1 MFNIGP
7 QELFWLFLIVLLIFG
22 AKRIPEIGR
31 SIGRGIQE
39 FKKGIREVET
49 ELQITDKTPA
59 PTAPMS
65 SREATPPPPVAR
77 PITPEDR
84 QP

>member
-31 SIGRGIQE
+31 GIGRGIQE
-39 FKKGIREVET
+39 FKKGMRDVET
-49 ELQITDKTPA
+49 ELNVSDKPA
-59 PTAPMS
+59 TRES
-65 SREATPPPPVAR
+65 SSEERKS
-77 PITPEDR
+77 
-84 QP
+84 

>member
-31 SIGRGIQE
+31 GIGRGIQE
-39 FKKGIREVET
+39 FKKGMRDVET
-49 ELQITDKTPA
+49 EINGSDKPA
-59 PTAPMS
+59 T
-65 SREATPPPPVAR
+65 REGS
-77 PITPEDR
+77 PEER
-84 QP
+84 KP

>member
-39 FKKGIREVET
+39 FKKGMREVEN
-49 ELQITDKTPA
+49 ELTVSDKPA
-59 PTAPMS
+59 PTPPAAT
-65 SREATPPPPVAR
+65 RETSAQER
-77 PITPEDR
+77 KS
-84 QP
+84 

>member
-31 SIGRGIQE
+31 GIGRGIQE
-39 FKKGIREVET
+39 FKKGMRDVET
-49 ELQITDKTPA
+49 ELNVSDKPA
-59 PTAPMS
+59 T
-65 SREATPPPPVAR
+65 RENSAEER
-77 PITPEDR
+77 KS
-84 QP
+84 

>member
-39 FKKGIREVET
+39 FKKGMREVET
-49 ELQITDKTPA
+49 ELQINDKSASAPPA
-59 PTAPMS
+59 PSPREKTAEERKS
-65 SREATPPPPVAR
+65 
-77 PITPEDR
+77 
-84 QP
+84 

>member
-31 SIGRGIQE
+31 GIGRGIQE
-39 FKKGIREVET
+39 FKKGMRDVET
-49 ELQITDKTPA
+49 ELNVTDKPA
-59 PTAPMS
+59 T
-65 SREATPPPPVAR
+65 REGST
-77 PITPEDR
+77 EEHKS
-84 QP
+84 

>member
-7 QELFWLFLIVLLIFG
+7 QELFWLFLIVLLVFG

-39 FKKGIREVET
+39 FKKGMREVDS
-49 ELQITDKTPA
+49 ELNAPERSESKDKPA
-59 PTAPMS
+59 DQTS
-65 SREATPPPPVAR
+65 K
-77 PITPEDR
+77 
-84 QP
+84 

>member
-7 QELFWLFLIVLLIFG
+7 QEMFILFLIIILLFG

-39 FKKGIREVET
+39 FKKGIREVESEINPSEKT
-49 ELQITDKTPA
+49 EPPK
-59 PTAPMS
+59 
-65 SREATPPPPVAR
+65 SRVL
-77 PITPEDR
+77 ED
-84 QP
+84 PKKPS

>member
-31 SIGRGIQE
+31 GIGRGIQE
-39 FKKGIREVET
+39 FKKGMRDVET
-49 ELQITDKTPA
+49 ELNVSDKPA
-59 PTAPMS
+59 T
-65 SREATPPPPVAR
+65 REKSAEER
-77 PITPEDR
+77 KS
-84 QP
+84 

>member
-7 QELFWLFLIVLLIFG
+7 QEMFILFLIIILLFG

-39 FKKGIREVET
+39 FKKGMREVES
-49 ELQITDKTPA
+49 EINAADKPEAPKAHALEEPKKPA
-59 PTAPMS
+59 
-65 SREATPPPPVAR
+65 
-77 PITPEDR
+77 
-84 QP
+84 

>member
-7 QELFWLFLIVLLIFG
+7 QELFILFLIVLLVFG

-39 FKKGIREVET
+39 FKKGMRDVES
-49 ELQITDKTPA
+49 ELTISDKPDEKKSIEE
-59 PTAPMS
+59 PKKP
-65 SREATPPPPVAR
+65 
-77 PITPEDR
+77 
-84 QP
+84 

>member
-7 QELFWLFLIVLLIFG
+7 QELFILFLIVLLVFG

-39 FKKGIREVET
+39 FKKGMREVES
-49 ELQITDKTPA
+49 ELTIPDK
-59 PTAPMS
+59 
-65 SREATPPPPVAR
+65 
-77 PITPEDR
+77 PEEKKAIDE
-84 QP
+84 PKKS

>member
-49 ELQITDKTPA
+49 ELQITDKAPAA

-65 SREATPPPPVAR
+65 REATPPAR

>member
-7 QELFWLFLIVLLIFG
+7 QELFILFLIVLLVFG

-39 FKKGIREVET
+39 FKKGMRDVES
-49 ELQITDKTPA
+49 ELTISDK
-59 PTAPMS
+59 
-65 SREATPPPPVAR
+65 
-77 PITPEDR
+77 PEEKKSIEEPR
-84 QP
+84 KS

>member
-31 SIGRGIQE
+31 SVGKGIQE
-39 FKKGIREVET
+39 FKKGMREVEN
-49 ELQITDKTPA
+49 ELQTSDKPASAPPA
-59 PTAPMS
+59 PPAS
-65 SREATPPPPVAR
+65 AARETTV
-77 PITPEDR
+77 EDR
-84 QP
+84 KV